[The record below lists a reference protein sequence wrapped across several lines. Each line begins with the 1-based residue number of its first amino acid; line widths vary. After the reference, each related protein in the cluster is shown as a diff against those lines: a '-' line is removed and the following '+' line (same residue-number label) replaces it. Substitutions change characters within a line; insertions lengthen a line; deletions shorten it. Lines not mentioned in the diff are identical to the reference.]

1 MAYLDS
7 MENLT
12 CNTMPA
18 AEANICVVGADL
30 TVKESKS
37 GQQADVLAFSLCC
50 WSVMNNSFPDW
61 LLSLLTSVGWNV
73 REKKTTLKNNF
84 VAKEKKESVSS

>member
-7 MENLT
+7 MENLI

-30 TVKESKS
+30 TVEEFQVEVRPA
-37 GQQADVLAFSLCC
+37 GWRIGF
-50 WSVMNNSFPDW
+50 
-61 LLSLLTSVGWNV
+61 LLMLMV
-73 REKKTTLKNNF
+73 RNE
-84 VAKEKKESVSS
+84 